1 MFAVSIIFNA
11 KVRPKPRF
19 SVPLFSNSCYTAAM
33 AEDIRPDPDALLAA
47 IQKSEAATR
56 RGKFKVFLGMAAG
69 VGKTYAMLRAA
80 QRAQREGIQVVVG
93 YVETHGRKETEA
105 LLAGLPIIPRRK
117 VEYRGVTLEEMDLDA
132 LLARHPQLA
141 VVDELPHTNVP
152 GSRHAKRYQ
161 DVIELLDA
169 GIDVYTT
176 MNVQHAESRV
186 DTVRQITGSTVQ
198 ETVPDSVLDG
208 AEMELI
214 DLPPEDLL
222 KRLDEGKVYL
232 PERAELAMM
241 NFFREGNLNALREMA
256 LRLAADHVGQDV
268 HDYLQAMQIS
278 GPWRSGHRLLVA
290 VSASPNSP
298 HMIRWTRRLADNLDC
313 PWLAIYV
320 EQPQPLSEE
329 NQERLTKHLAL
340 ARELG
345 AEVMTTAD
353 SDIARGI
360 LRVAR
365 QQNVTQIVVGKPGS
379 DNALDW
385 LAGGRLLRRLVRD
398 SAHIEL
404 HIVRPETLEKGQPS
418 SKWNWSWAD
427 ASPPWQY
434 AAGVSVVSVCTAVNA
449 ILLSRV
455 GAQALALIYLLG
467 VVLLAF
473 FVGRGPTL
481 ATAAASALMW
491 DYFFLPPRF
500 TFYLTRVED
509 IMMFGMYFVVA
520 IVLGQFATRVRWQE
534 RAERRRE
541 ERSTALYLLTRDLA
555 DAANVDAVVSRLVR
569 QVAQAFQANVA
580 VLLRETDGNLAR
592 AAHHASTFAVSE
604 KEQSVAAWAFRF
616 GKAAGRFTDNLPVAA
631 AIYLPLQT
639 TRGPIGVLGVA
650 LEGDHQ
656 PTLEQRDLLDAYA
669 RQAALVLD
677 RLRLDAEAQQAE
689 LLAESEKLSKALLN
703 SISHELRTPISAITT
718 AATALVEGRT
728 PESLRDTLAHEI
740 QEGASRLNRLVSNL
754 LDMTRLE
761 SGKVKPRLDWCDPAD
776 LINVALRQNE
786 RELAAHKI
794 VLALQ
799 PPLPLVKMDFV
810 LIEQALNNLL
820 LNAAHYTPAGTTVEV
835 KASATADELTI
846 AVSDHGPGLPAE
858 SLPHLF
864 EKFYRAPGSP
874 AGGTG
879 LGLSIVKGLVEAH
892 TGQVEARN
900 RPGGGAEFAIHLPIA
915 KHAEPAMDA
924 VV

>member
-1 MFAVSIIFNA
+1 
-11 KVRPKPRF
+11 
-19 SVPLFSNSCYTAAM
+19 M

-47 IQKSEAATR
+47 IQKSEEATK

-80 QRAQREGIQVVVG
+80 QRAQREGVHVVIG

-105 LLAGLPIIPRRK
+105 LLAGLPIVPRRK

-132 LLARHPQLA
+132 LLARRPQLA

-161 DVIELLDA
+161 DIAELLDA

-208 AEMELI
+208 AEVELI

-290 VSASPNSP
+290 VSASPYSP

-313 PWLAIYV
+313 PWLAVYV
-320 EQPQPLSEE
+320 EKPQPLSDED
-329 NQERLTKHLAL
+329 QERLTKHLAL

-345 AEVMTTAD
+345 AEVITTAD
-353 SDIARGI
+353 AVVPRGL

-365 QQNVTQIVVGKPGS
+365 QQNVTQIVVGKPGGES
-379 DNALDW
+379 ALAW
-385 LAGGRLLRRLVRD
+385 LRGGRLLRRLVRE
-398 SAHIEL
+398 SGHIEL
-404 HIVRPETLEKGQPS
+404 HIVRPEPLDKTAPTRSWHFGGES
-418 SKWNWSWAD
+418 SF
-427 ASPPWQY
+427 WQY
-434 AAGVSVVSVCTAVNA
+434 AAGLGVVSLCTGVNA
-449 ILLSRV
+449 LLFSRV
-455 GAQALALIYLLG
+455 GPQALALVYLLG

-473 FVGRGPTL
+473 GVGRGPTL
-481 ATAAASALMW
+481 VTATLSALMW

-500 TFYLTRVED
+500 TFYLTHVED
-509 IMMFGMYFVVA
+509 VMMFCMYFVVA
-520 IVLGQFATRVRWQE
+520 LVLGQFASRMRWQE

-555 DAANVDAVVSRLVR
+555 DAADVDDMVQRLVR
-569 QVAQAFQANVA
+569 QVEQAFKVKVA
-580 VLLRETDGNLAR
+580 ILLREPTGHLATT
-592 AAHHASTFAVSE
+592 AHHASTFAVSE

-616 GKAAGRFTDNLPVAA
+616 GKTAGRFTDNLPLAA
-631 AIYLPLQT
+631 AIYMPLQT
-639 TRGPIGVLGVA
+639 NRGPTGVLAVA
-650 LEGDHQ
+650 LEGERQ

-677 RLRLDAEAQQAE
+677 RLRLDAESQRAQ

-718 AATALVEGRT
+718 AASALVEPKT
-728 PESLRDTLAHEI
+728 PEPLRDTLAHEI
-740 QEGASRLNRLVSNL
+740 QESAARLNRLVSNL

-761 SGKVKPRLDWCDPAD
+761 SGNLKPRLDWCDAAD

-786 RELAAHKI
+786 RELSKHH
-794 VLALQ
+794 LELSL
-799 PPLPLVKMDFV
+799 PSPLPLVKMDFV

-820 LNAAHYTPAGTTVEV
+820 LNAAHYTPVGTTVEV
-835 KASATADELTI
+835 KASASAHELTI
-846 AVSDHGPGLPAE
+846 SVADHGPGLPPE

-864 EKFYRAPGSP
+864 EKFYRAPGAP

-892 TGQVEARN
+892 GGRVEASN
-900 RPGGGAEFAIHLPIA
+900 RPGGGAEFSIHLPIVG
-915 KHAEPAMDA
+915 HPEPALDA

>member
-1 MFAVSIIFNA
+1 
-11 KVRPKPRF
+11 
-19 SVPLFSNSCYTAAM
+19 M

-47 IQKSEAATR
+47 IQKSEAATK

-80 QRAQREGIQVVVG
+80 QRAQREGVEVVVG

-268 HDYLQAMQIS
+268 HDYLQAMQIT

-290 VSASPNSP
+290 VSASPYSP

-313 PWLAIYV
+313 PWLAVYV

-329 NQERLTKHLAL
+329 TQERLTKHLAL

-345 AEVMTTAD
+345 AEVITTAD
-353 SDIARGI
+353 AGVARGI

-379 DNALDW
+379 DSAMDW
-385 LAGGRLLRRLVRD
+385 FRGGQLLRRLVRE
-398 SAHIEL
+398 SGHIEL
-404 HIVRPETLEKGQPS
+404 HIVRPEAVEKVGRPPRWNLAGES
-418 SKWNWSWAD
+418 SL
-427 ASPPWQY
+427 WQY
-434 AAGVSVVSVCTAVNA
+434 AAGLGVVSLCTGVNA
-449 ILLSRV
+449 LLFSKV
-455 GAQALALIYLLG
+455 GPQALALIYLLG

-473 FVGRGPTL
+473 AVGRGPTL
-481 ATAAASALMW
+481 ATATASALMW

-500 TFYLTRVED
+500 TLYLTHVED
-509 IMMFGMYFVVA
+509 VMMFCMYFVVA
-520 IVLGQFATRVRWQE
+520 LVLGQFASRVRWQE

-555 DAANVDAVVSRLVR
+555 DAADVDDVAQRLVR
-569 QVAQAFQANVA
+569 QVEQAFKAKVA
-580 VLLRETDGNLAR
+580 VLLRDAAGSLAR
-592 AAHHASTFAVSE
+592 TAHHASTFAVSE

-616 GKAAGRFTDNLPVAA
+616 GKAAGRFTDNLPSAA
-631 AIYLPLQT
+631 AIYMPLQT
-639 TRGPIGVLGVA
+639 NRGPAGVLGVA

-677 RLRLDAEAQQAE
+677 RLRLDAESQQAH

-703 SISHELRTPISAITT
+703 SISHELRTPIAAITT
-718 AATALVEGRT
+718 AASALVEPKT
-728 PESLRDTLAHEI
+728 PGPLRDALAHEI
-740 QEGASRLNRLVSNL
+740 QESAARLNRLVSNL

-761 SGKVKPRLDWCDPAD
+761 SGNVKPRLDWCDAAD

-786 RELAAHKI
+786 RDLSRHQ
-794 VLALQ
+794 VALSLH
-799 PPLPLVKMDFV
+799 PPLPLVKIDFV

-835 KASATADELTI
+835 KASATPEEMTI
-846 AVSDHGPGLPAE
+846 SVADHGPGLPPE
-858 SLPHLF
+858 SLPHVF
-864 EKFYRAPGSP
+864 EKFYRVPGAP

-892 TGQVEARN
+892 GGRVEVRN
-900 RPGGGAEFAIHLPIA
+900 RPGGGAEFSIHLPVVG
-915 KHAEPAMDA
+915 HPEPAMDA